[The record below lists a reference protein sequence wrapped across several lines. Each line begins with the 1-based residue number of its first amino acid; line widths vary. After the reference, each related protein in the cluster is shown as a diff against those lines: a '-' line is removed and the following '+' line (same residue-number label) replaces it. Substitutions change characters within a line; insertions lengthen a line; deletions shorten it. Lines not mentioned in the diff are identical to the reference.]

1 MFIAYKL
8 LTIIIYPFLFLLVL
22 LRKKINK
29 EHPQR
34 YKEKILSSYYNIKR
48 NNNSRLI
55 WFHAASIGE
64 FKSILPIIEKLNDD
78 HNNYDFLI
86 TTITLSSGEIAELEL
101 KRFNNVEHRFFP
113 FDVSF
118 LINKF
123 LTLWRPDIIFL
134 VDSEIWPNL
143 ILQAKNKNI
152 PLGLINARIT
162 QKTFKRWMIFK
173 NTAKKLFNLF
183 DLCLTSNLE
192 TKKYLE
198 TLNAKNI
205 YFNGNIKLICR
216 TNLNT
221 SLKSNDRQFSNRRIW
236 LAASTHK
243 GEEDF
248 CLKVHLLIKKKYK
261 DIITVIAP
269 RHIDRVKN
277 IKKDCEK
284 LNLNTQILN
293 KGEEIA
299 GNKEVILVNS
309 FGILDFFF
317 ENLKSVFIG
326 KSILKRLEKVGGQS
340 PIDAAKFGCKIYHG
354 PYVYNFREIYDLFEK
369 NKISKQIFNQN
380 ELSESLIIDL
390 EKPNKS
396 QSRKLDLINDL
407 GQKTLDDTMNYIN
420 KFLIENAK

>member
-8 LTIIIYPFLFLLVL
+8 LTILIYPFLFLLIL
-22 LRKKINK
+22 LRKKVNK

-34 YKEKILSSYYNIKR
+34 YKEKILSSCYNVKR
-48 NNNSRLI
+48 NKNSRLI

-64 FKSILPIIEKLNDD
+64 FKSILPIIEKLNYD
-78 HNNYDFLI
+78 NGKYDFLI
-86 TTITLSSGEIAELEL
+86 TTITLSSSQIADLEL

-123 LTLWRPDIIFL
+123 LTLWKPDIIFL

-152 PLGLINARIT
+152 PIGLINARIT
-162 QKTFKRWMIFK
+162 EKTFKRWMIFK
-173 NTAKKLFNLF
+173 NSAKKLFNLF

-192 TKKYLE
+192 TKKYLQS
-198 TLNAKNI
+198 LNAKNI

-216 TNLNT
+216 TNPNKT
-221 SLKSNDRQFSNRRIW
+221 LKSNNQLFSNRRIW

-248 CLKVHLLIKKKYK
+248 CLKVHLLIKKKYE

-269 RHIDRVKN
+269 RHIDRVKK

-284 LNLNTQILN
+284 LNLSTQILN
-293 KGEEIA
+293 NGEEIA
-299 GNKEVILVNS
+299 ENKEVILVNS

-354 PYVYNFREIYDLFEK
+354 PYVYNFREIYDLLEK
-369 NKISKQIFNQN
+369 NKISKQIFNHN
-380 ELSESLIIDL
+380 ELSESLMLDL

-396 QSRKLDLINDL
+396 QNKTLNLINDL
-407 GQKTLDDTMNYIN
+407 GQKTLDDTMKYID
-420 KFLIENAK
+420 KFLFENAK